1 MEEKSMMET
10 PGMTPE
16 VTPVQQPE
24 QKKNNTPLI
33 IAVVVIL
40 VLCCCC
46 ILLIG
51 GYALWVNGD
60 QLINRGSSLLLGM
73 L

>member
-1 MEEKSMMET
+1 MET

-16 VTPVQQPE
+16 VTPVQPE
-24 QKKNNTPLI
+24 PKKNNNTPLI
-33 IAVVVIL
+33 IAIVVIL

-51 GYALWVNGD
+51 GWALWVNGD
-60 QLINRGSSLLLGM
+60 QLLNKGTSLLLSM
-73 L
+73 M

>member
-1 MEEKSMMET
+1 MET

-16 VTPVQQPE
+16 VTPVQLEP
-24 QKKNNTPLI
+24 KKNNNTPLI
-33 IAVVVIL
+33 IAIVVVL

-46 ILLIG
+46 ILVIG
-51 GYALWVNGD
+51 GYALWINGD
-60 QLINRGSSLLLGM
+60 TLMNRGSSLLLSM